1 VLDLGEEG
9 RLVEGK
15 GGDTFIVGG
24 SFINLITLPNVS
36 LTTLL
41 EESLLKFLLL
51 LFCLLFHFIIFIIWI
66 ICNEMSTLTTI
77 IAISFAPWLVVLSV
91 VLLVPQDLLEALDEE
106 RYFLF
111 IKFDTCLL
119 LAWGLLLLTCCLQGN
134 CLWLNGGVAMVHV
147 IDVLGVLHHH
157 LMT

>member
-77 IAISFAPWLVVLSV
+77 IAISFTPWLVVLSV
-91 VLLVPQDLLEALDEE
+91 VLLGPQDLLEALDEE
-106 RYFLF
+106 RHFLF
-111 IKFDTCLL
+111 IKLTLASFLLGASSFSLVAFKEIACGLMEVLRWSMSSMCLESF
-119 LAWGLLLLTCCLQGN
+119 T
-134 CLWLNGGVAMVHV
+134 
-147 IDVLGVLHHH
+147 II
-157 LMT
+157 

>member
-1 VLDLGEEG
+1 VLDLGEEVW
-9 RLVEGK
+9 LVEGK

-77 IAISFAPWLVVLSV
+77 IAISFTPWLVVLSV
-91 VLLVPQDLLEALDEE
+91 VLLGPQDLLEALDEE
-106 RYFLF
+106 RHFLF
-111 IKFDTCLL
+111 IKLTLASFSLVAFKEIACGLMEVLRWSMSSMCLESF
-119 LAWGLLLLTCCLQGN
+119 T
-134 CLWLNGGVAMVHV
+134 
-147 IDVLGVLHHH
+147 II
-157 LMT
+157 